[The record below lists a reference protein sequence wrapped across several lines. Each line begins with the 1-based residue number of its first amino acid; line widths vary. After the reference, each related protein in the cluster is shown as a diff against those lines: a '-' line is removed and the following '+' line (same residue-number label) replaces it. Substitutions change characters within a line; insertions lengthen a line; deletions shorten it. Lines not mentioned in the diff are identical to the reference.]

1 MRLDAH
7 QHFWSYDAAQ
17 YPWIPLGSPLHR
29 SWLPADLA
37 ALQAPLGFEGS
48 IAVQARQ
55 SLTESEW
62 LLSLAEQ
69 APAIKGVV
77 GWVDLRSD
85 RVGES
90 LERLA
95 AHPKFVGVRHV
106 AQDEPN
112 DFFAGQDFRRG
123 LAQLQAHDLSYDLLI
138 YPQQLPATID
148 LVESFPD
155 QRFVLDHVAKPL
167 IKAGDFEPWAADLRR
182 LARLPHVHCK
192 ISGLLTEADHQL
204 WQPTDFTRY
213 LDLAWEVFGP
223 RRLMYG
229 SDWPVC
235 LLAGSYERAYRL
247 IADYAAPRSADE
259 QADLFGG
266 NCAKFYL

>member
-17 YPWIPLGSPLHR
+17 YPWIPAGSPLQR
-29 SWLPADLA
+29 SWLPEDLA
-37 ALQAPLGFEGS
+37 ELQEPLGFAGS

-55 SLTESEW
+55 VVTESDW
-62 LLSLAEQ
+62 LLALADKS
-69 APAIKGVV
+69 PRIHGVV

-85 RVGES
+85 RVAAD
-90 LERLA
+90 LARLA

-106 AQDEPN
+106 AQDEPD
-112 DFFAGQDFRRG
+112 DFFFGPDFRRG

-192 ISGLLTEADHQL
+192 ISGLLTEANQD
-204 WQPTDFTRY
+204 WQPADFTRY
-213 LDLAWEVFGP
+213 LDLAFEVFGP
-223 RRLMYG
+223 HRLMYG

-235 LLAGSYERAYRL
+235 LLAGSYESAYRL
-247 IADYAAPRSADE
+247 IADYAAPLSVAE
-259 QADLFGG
+259 KSGLFGG
-266 NCAKFYL
+266 NCAKFYR